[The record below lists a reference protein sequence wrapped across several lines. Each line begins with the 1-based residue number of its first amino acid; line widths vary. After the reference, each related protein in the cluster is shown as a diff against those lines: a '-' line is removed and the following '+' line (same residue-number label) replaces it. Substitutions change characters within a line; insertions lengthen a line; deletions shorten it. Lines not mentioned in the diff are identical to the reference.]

1 MKSNRPVNLSLATV
15 LEVNLK
21 SPVAIASILHRLS
34 GILLFFVIPG
44 LLWLLQESLASP
56 QRFADV
62 QVLLSGLTAKL
73 VLFVAL
79 GGLVYH
85 LLAGV
90 KHLVQDWGVAESLEA
105 GRAFAKVTLVVA
117 ALAIAAVFVWVVL

>member
-21 SPVAIASILHRLS
+21 SPVAIASIMHRLS

-62 QVLLSGLTAKL
+62 QLLLSGLVAKL

-79 GGLVYH
+79 AGLVYH
-85 LLAGV
+85 FLAGV
-90 KHLVQDWGVAESLEA
+90 KHLIQDWGVAESLEA
-105 GRAFAKVTLVVA
+105 GRAFAKATLVVA
-117 ALAIAAVFVWVVL
+117 AFAIAAVFVWVVL